1 MREKTALLLDD
12 DLEHRQQMMEILTAM
27 GYVVH
32 MFANPIS
39 YMLRRE
45 GHFCSE
51 RNHCF
56 DLILVGNRLPGMS
69 GIDFLQRIKRSGCCL
84 PDYYK
89 AVVCSDISQEQ
100 HLKIKELGCR
110 FFKKPTSHEDISLWL
125 DR

>member
-1 MREKTALLLDD
+1 MQEKTALLLDD
-12 DLEHRQQMMEILTAM
+12 DVEHRQQMMEVLTSM

-51 RNHCF
+51 NKHCF

-69 GIDFLQRIKRSGCCL
+69 GIDFLQRLKRGGCCL
-84 PDYYK
+84 PDHYK
-89 AVVCSDISQEQ
+89 AVFCSDLSQEQ
-100 HLKIKELGCR
+100 QQQITALGCC
-110 FFKKPTSHEDISLWL
+110 FFTKPTSPEDIRAWL
-125 DR
+125 DT